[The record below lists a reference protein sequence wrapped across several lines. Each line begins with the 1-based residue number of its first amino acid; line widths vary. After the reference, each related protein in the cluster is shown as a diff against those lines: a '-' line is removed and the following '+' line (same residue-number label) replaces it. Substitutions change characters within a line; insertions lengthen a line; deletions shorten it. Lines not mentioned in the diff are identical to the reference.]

1 MLISRVLAAVSEVR
15 ESSAVT
21 VGLGLSLAWPRSPAE
36 NPFLGLPLN
45 RDFCD

>member
-1 MLISRVLAAVSEVR
+1 MLISRVHAAVSEVQV
-15 ESSAVT
+15 SSAVT
-21 VGLGLSLAWPRSPAE
+21 VGLGLSLACPGSPTE